1 MIVEEKLSLF
11 QNHQAK
17 QQWRMVVRNAV
28 VSNKKVIFK
37 DYASGFPKESD
48 MVVTVD
54 ENVKLKVAGDS
65 KDILVNNLYLSCDP
79 YMRLWTT
86 NRSSEIFGPYTL

>member
-1 MIVEEKLSLF
+1 
-11 QNHQAK
+11 
-17 QQWRMVVRNAV
+17 
-28 VSNKKVIFK
+28 
-37 DYASGFPKESD
+37 

-65 KDILVNNLYLSCDP
+65 KDILVKNLYLSCDP

-86 NRSSEIFGPYTL
+86 NRSSEIFSPYTL